1 MAGAGSRDFARGLRA
16 RKRPLTG
23 KGQRRAQ
30 SPYQACRSSALSMTL
45 VFSYP
50 QSNDSH
56 AFQLHMI
63 CAPGDFTA
71 APGRAGGR
79 LDRGSGIS
87 RGLLERR
94 CVETLPSRLLCRG
107 WSPAGPRASLSKS
120 ELRDGA
126 PDAAS
131 PGGPPSLHR
140 PLLSFFHGAW

>member
-1 MAGAGSRDFARGLRA
+1 MAGAGSRDFTCGLRA

-23 KGQRRAQ
+23 KGQHRVQ
-30 SPYQACRSSALSMTL
+30 SPYQACRSPTLSMTL
-45 VFSYP
+45 VSSYP

-56 AFQLHMI
+56 AFQLQII
-63 CAPGDFTA
+63 CVPSDFTA
-71 APGRAGGR
+71 APGGAGGR
-79 LDRGSGIS
+79 LDCSSGIS

-107 WSPAGPRASLSKS
+107 WSPAGPRASPSKS

-140 PLLSFFHGAW
+140 PLLSFFHGA